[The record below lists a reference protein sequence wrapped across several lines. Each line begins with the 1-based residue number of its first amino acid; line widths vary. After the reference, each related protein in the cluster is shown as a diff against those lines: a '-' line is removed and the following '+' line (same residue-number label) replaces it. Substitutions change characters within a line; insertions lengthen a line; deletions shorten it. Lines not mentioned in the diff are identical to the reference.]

1 MSAYVVVQLDFKP
14 GPELDAYRQ
23 LAGAAILK
31 YGGRFLVRGK
41 DKLINEDDLPRP
53 SKVMLME
60 FESGEA
66 AMRWYR
72 SPEYAEAL
80 ELRQRAMVRE
90 LFIVDAG

>member
-23 LAGAAILK
+23 HAGAAIGK

-41 DKLINEDDLPRP
+41 DKLLSEDELHRP
-53 SKVMLME
+53 GKVILIE

-66 AMRWYR
+66 ARNWYG

-80 ELRQRAMVRE
+80 KLKDAAMVRE
-90 LFIVDAG
+90 LFIVDGA

>member
-1 MSAYVVVQLDFKP
+1 MSAYVVVQADMKP

-23 LAGAAILK
+23 QAGAAIAK

-41 DKLINEDDLPRP
+41 EKLFAEGHLARP
-53 SKVMLME
+53 GKVIIME

-66 AMRWYR
+66 ARRWYG

-80 ELRQRAMVRE
+80 KLKDAAMVRE
-90 LFIVDAG
+90 LFIVDGA